1 MERAKEDY
9 LTGLWNR
16 QGLYEW
22 YEGLS
27 GEGTLQFMFMDLDNF
42 KSVNDTYGH
51 NVGDDLLKAIAK
63 ILKGYQKDA
72 VCARLGGD
80 EFVLVVYK
88 ECPRESMEKV
98 AADIIER
105 IQKKEGFAYIA
116 VDVSASIGI
125 LLEESSRESLNDI
138 LFKIDTAMYQAK
150 AKGKSCYIVFNDI
163 ADEVYDEVRM
173 EQRQKEALQKNEFEI
188 CYYPVISAQTSKLF
202 ISEVC
207 LMWNQPD
214 GRRRYPWEFMPVF
227 EKNGFIRN
235 LDIWALKKVCEHLKK
250 YHRETGLAGRIAVPV
265 SKQFLFDGGMLQ
277 MLTGLLE
284 QNGAAPEELVLE
296 VGEDVFSRGSEEI
309 VQKLKGLKEA
319 GFGIGII
326 EVGVDFS
333 SLRYW
338 DKMDIDYIRLSPEYL
353 SGVLRT
359 NKGRQVVKTLLAMG
373 HDLKIQV
380 AADGVTTKED
390 VLFLSG
396 CGCNAISGSYYSDSL
411 SVEEYRKYVKG
422 KIAVGEYKAGFAFL
436 GNLLSEDGGLEGRVL
451 GEGVEFVPGIAK
463 RFGGIKLP
471 GGSAGKNVVELPR
484 AVLANDSYT
493 VGMWLK
499 PAHFHSWTSAVYA
512 RFFGGFMSYVPDAG
526 GGHSIFRVSEDAD
539 VNGFHD
545 VLGRQLQED
554 KWFFVCLTFDA
565 ASGVLRYYIN
575 GRKIG
580 YLTDVPILPS
590 CRQVLLGGDPFQ
602 DSFEGVLSG
611 VTFYDNV
618 KSEEEIEELYEA
630 FLTEEGFAGEAEEF
644 WMGMDEPAGEAA
656 EGF

>member
-63 ILKGYQKDA
+63 ILKRYQKDA

-88 ECPRESMEKV
+88 ECPRKIIEKI

-105 IQKKEGFAYIA
+105 IQKKEGFSYIA

-125 LLEESSRESLNDI
+125 LLEESSKESLNDI

-150 AKGKSCYIVFNDI
+150 AKGKSCYVVFNDI
-163 ADEVYDEVRM
+163 ADEVYDGVQM
-173 EQRQKEALQKNEFEI
+173 EQRQKEALRKNEFEI

-207 LMWNQPD
+207 LIWNQPD

-227 EKNGFIRN
+227 EKNGFIRK
-235 LDIWALKKVCEHLKK
+235 LDIWTLKEICKHLKR
-250 YHRETGLAGRIAVPV
+250 YHEETGLAGRIAVPV
-265 SKQFLFDGGMLQ
+265 SRQFLFDRG
-277 MLTGLLE
+277 TAAKLLE
-284 QNGAAPEELVLE
+284 LLAQSGAEPSELVLE
-296 VGEDVFSRGSEEI
+296 VGEDAFSRGGGEI
-309 VQKLKGLKEA
+309 LQRIKSLKEA

-359 NKGRQVVKTLLAMG
+359 KKGRQVVKTLLAMG

-380 AADGVTTKED
+380 VADGVSSKED
-390 VLFLSG
+390 MLFLSG

-411 SVEEYRKYVKG
+411 SLDEYREFVKG
-422 KIAVGEYKAGFAFL
+422 KIVSGEQKVGFAFL
-436 GNLLSEDGGLEGRVL
+436 GNLLSEDGELEGKVR
-451 GEGVEFVPGIAK
+451 GGGVEFVPGIAK
-463 RFGGIKLP
+463 RFGGVKLP
-471 GGSAGKNVVELPR
+471 GGSAGKNVIELPS
-484 AVLANDSYT
+484 AVLASDSYT
-493 VGMWLK
+493 IGMWLK
-499 PAHFHSWTSAVYA
+499 PARFHSWTSAVYA

-526 GGHSIFRVSEDAD
+526 GGNSIFRVSEDAD
-539 VNGFHD
+539 VRGFHD
-545 VLGRQLQED
+545 VLGRQLQKE
-554 KWFFVCLTFDA
+554 KWFFICLTFDGA
-565 ASGVLRYYIN
+565 AGALRYYIN

-580 YLTDVPILPS
+580 YLTDVPMLPS
-590 CRQVLLGGDPFQ
+590 CKQVLLGGDPFQ
-602 DSFEGVLSG
+602 DSFEGILSG
-611 VTFYDNV
+611 VVFYDNV
-618 KSEEEIEELYEA
+618 KAEEEIKEMYEA
-630 FLTEEGFAGEAEEF
+630 FLKEEGFAGEEEAF
-644 WMGMDEPAGEAA
+644 WMGMEEFAAEAA
-656 EGF
+656 EVV